1 MLGQRGIKPK
11 ELPTAEDIKK
21 LERKVS
27 RDEKN
32 IEKDSQK
39 LPKNKG

>member
-1 MLGQRGIKPK
+1 MSVGVRFLKTEGDDREKI
-11 ELPTAEDIKK
+11 
-21 LERKVS
+21 ERKVS